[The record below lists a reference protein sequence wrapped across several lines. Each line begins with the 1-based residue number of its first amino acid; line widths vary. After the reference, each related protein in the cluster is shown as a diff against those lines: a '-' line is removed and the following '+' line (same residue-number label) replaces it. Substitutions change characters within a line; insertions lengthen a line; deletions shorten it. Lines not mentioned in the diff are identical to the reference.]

1 MTQFKSSRRTDE
13 REREKVLIA
22 RHRANDSLA
31 FPEIYE
37 LLGKRVIR
45 FLHRK
50 TGNHQLAEDIS
61 QSVFIE
67 LHEALSKPE
76 NPVTGRLTSY
86 CLQIA
91 FHEVMNYFRKHYQA
105 STLHFHTGYES
116 GVEPEIKSSYE
127 LWEYSVQWIRGEI
140 EKLPDRERDILRA
153 YFWDDMSHRRIAEE
167 FQLTARRI
175 HQIIDEITERLRQQ
189 FDERDIPCSLDPCI

>member
-22 RHRANDSLA
+22 RHRANDLLA

-37 LLGKRVIR
+37 LLGKRVFR
-45 FLHRK
+45 FLYRK
-50 TGNHQLAEDIS
+50 TGNLQLAEDLS

-67 LHEALSKPE
+67 LLEALSKPE

-91 FHEVMNYFRKHYQA
+91 FNEVMDYFRKQYQA
-105 STLHFHTGYES
+105 STLHFHTGYEV
-116 GVEPEIKSSYE
+116 GVEPVIDTTYE
-127 LWEYSVQWIRGEI
+127 LWEHSVKWIREEI
-140 EKLPDRERDILRA
+140 EKLPDRERDILLA
-153 YFWDDMSHRRIAEE
+153 YFWEDMSHRRIGDE
-167 FQLTARRI
+167 FQLTGRRI
-175 HQIIDEITERLRQQ
+175 LQIINEITKRLRQQ